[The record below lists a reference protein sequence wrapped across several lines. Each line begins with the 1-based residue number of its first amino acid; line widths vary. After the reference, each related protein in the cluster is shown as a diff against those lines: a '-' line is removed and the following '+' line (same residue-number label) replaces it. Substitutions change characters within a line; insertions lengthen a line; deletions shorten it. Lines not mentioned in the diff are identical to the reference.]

1 MGRAK
6 GGLPFTWNAGE
17 ELRYIG
23 YATSGAVVHSA
34 AVQEVPTVT
43 ETITFGM
50 IPWIVCAEAPTVW
63 DVDGNA
69 YATVEIGDQCWMAE
83 NLRTGSYRD
92 GTAIPEVQDNVQ
104 WNLLTSGAWCAY
116 ENDPGNEAIYGKLYN
131 WYAADDAAG
140 LCPQGWHVPTDDE
153 WKELESTLGMPES
166 ELDEQIF
173 RGVTANV
180 GGQMKST
187 STLWNQP
194 NLGANDLW
202 GFAVLPSGFRD
213 SGSNTFQMIGDN
225 GTFWSLPE
233 ISASS
238 AWQRFLSSYDQGVIR
253 LPDTKRAGAGVR
265 CVLD

>member
-1 MGRAK
+1 
-6 GGLPFTWNAGE
+6 
-17 ELRYIG
+17 
-23 YATSGAVVHSA
+23 
-34 AVQEVPTVT
+34 
-43 ETITFGM
+43 
-50 IPWIVCAEAPTVW
+50 
-63 DVDGNA
+63 
-69 YATVEIGDQCWMAE
+69 E
-83 NLRTGSYRD
+83 NLRTGSYRN
-92 GTAIPEVQDNVQ
+92 GTPIPEVQDNAQ

-166 ELDEQIF
+166 ELDAQIF
-173 RGVTANV
+173 RGVDANV

-187 STLWNQP
+187 SPLWNQP

-213 SGSNTFQMIGDN
+213 SGSNTYQMIGDN

-238 AWQRFLSSYDQGVIR
+238 AWQRYLSSYDQGVIR
-253 LPDTKRAGAGVR
+253 LPDTKRGGAGVR